1 MFNPNLRELCA
12 ELLFAL
18 DEASEALDRT
28 SDCCYVSFPEV
39 YAQCSD
45 LIGKHDKLL
54 ETARAALNGPV
65 LDETNDLAIGR
76 RGLNNTEVLRDAIS
90 WLGWRPEGKPS
101 LPGSDIISNSDEI
114 RRWNAIARALATLAG
129 PLSCYGKVYDACPDH
144 EEGTSRVLS
153 IAKEIDKC
161 FGAVEKI
168 RLVMSTEEQQRYSAR
183 IAKIDARNK
192 VAQQNYTKTI
202 EDFKKSMPPTKYRTK
217 TP

>member
-1 MFNPNLRELCA
+1 MILSDFTPTKITGKA
-12 ELLFAL
+12 H
-18 DEASEALDRT
+18 STTRT
-28 SDCCYVSFPEV
+28 LPGY
-39 YAQCSD
+39 Q
-45 LIGKHDKLL
+45 
-54 ETARAALNGPV
+54 
-65 LDETNDLAIGR
+65 DETNDLAIGR

-192 VAQQNYTKTI
+192 VAQQNYKKTI